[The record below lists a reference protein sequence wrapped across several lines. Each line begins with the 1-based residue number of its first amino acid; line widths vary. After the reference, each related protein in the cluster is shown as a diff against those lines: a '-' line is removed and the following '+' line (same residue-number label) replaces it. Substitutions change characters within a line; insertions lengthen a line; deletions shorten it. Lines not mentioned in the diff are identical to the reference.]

1 MWYSEQFGTIKT
13 PRGITVNGLQHP
25 QNIFRLW
32 SKEKLAEIGI
42 RPARVVTPDN
52 RYYNTGRE
60 NYELVGDEWVIS
72 YDTTEKDVE
81 QLKEQLIEK
90 ISAHVGSLLSSSDW
104 RAIREAD
111 GGTAMS
117 EEWTT
122 YRHEV
127 RQHGNALEAGVE
139 AFASL
144 DAIKNFQNHEIQEE
158 RYLSTYDDEGVE
170 TIGPETETVN
180 RTVDKTN
187 WGWPESPD
195 AEVDEYHVGYL

>member
-1 MWYSEQFGTIKT
+1 MWYSETFGTIKT

-90 ISAHVGSLLSSSDW
+90 ISAHVGSLLSPSDW
-104 RAIREAD
+104 RVIREAD

-144 DAIKNFQNHEIQEE
+144 DAIKNFQNHPVTEV
-158 RYLSTYDDEGVE
+158 RYTSTYDDEGVE
-170 TIGPETETVN
+170 TIGPETETHD
-180 RTVDKTN
+180 RTVDKTT
-187 WGWPESPD
+187 WGWPEAPD
-195 AEVDEYHVGYL
+195 AEVDPYHVRYL

>member
-1 MWYSEQFGTIKT
+1 
-13 PRGITVNGLQHP
+13 
-25 QNIFRLW
+25 
-32 SKEKLAEIGI
+32 
-42 RPARVVTPDN
+42 VVTPDN

-81 QLKEQLIEK
+81 QLKEQLISK

-104 RAIREAD
+104 RVIREAD

-117 EEWTT
+117 DEWRT
-122 YRHEV
+122 YRNEV
-127 RQHGNALEAGVE
+127 RAHGNSLESGVE
-139 AFASL
+139 AFASV
-144 DAIKNFQNHEIQEE
+144 DAVRNFQNHPIQEE
-158 RYLSTYDDEGVE
+158 RYLSTYDEGVE
-170 TIGPETETVN
+170 TIGPETETHN

-195 AEVDEYHVGYL
+195 AEVDEYHVQWL